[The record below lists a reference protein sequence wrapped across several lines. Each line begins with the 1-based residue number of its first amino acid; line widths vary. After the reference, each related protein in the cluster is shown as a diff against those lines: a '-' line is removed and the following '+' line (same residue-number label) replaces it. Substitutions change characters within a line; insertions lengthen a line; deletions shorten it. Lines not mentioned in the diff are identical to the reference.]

1 MKSLI
6 SCCFL
11 VSRRRDLVL
20 DCDRGT
26 KRAVVRAAY
35 HREEGGDG
43 PRRCTLPSISSFY
56 RLSASWLNKP
66 PTSPVFV
73 SCETAPW
80 YAHSAKS
87 HERSERLSVSS
98 KLTSLGSGLLLF
110 FCFSVNTEI
119 WQRAS
124 KRGAQFNWGR
134 EGSAKQVYF
143 EMLLQVFRGGYLF
156 FSSGKSMPVKVV
168 CGQRTQTVTWKS
180 PIFSVLLHLKLRL
193 SLLTDKYVQS
203 GLFLLSL
210 HWRKGEVT

>member
-98 KLTSLGSGLLLF
+98 KLTSLGSGLLFF
-110 FCFSVNTEI
+110 FCFSVKNRDLTASIQTWSKVQLRARGQCKASLFWDASSSVQGRLFVLFLGEI
-119 WQRAS
+119 NAS
-124 KRGAQFNWGR
+124 QSRLWTKNSNRHL
-134 EGSAKQVYF
+134 EKSY
-143 EMLLQVFRGGYLF
+143 F
-156 FSSGKSMPVKVV
+156 FSPITPE
-168 CGQRTQTVTWKS
+168 TQTVA
-180 PIFSVLLHLKLRL
+180 LDR
-193 SLLTDKYVQS
+193 
-203 GLFLLSL
+203 
-210 HWRKGEVT
+210 

>member
-98 KLTSLGSGLLLF
+98 KLTSLGSGLLFF

-143 EMLLQVFRGGYLF
+143 EMLLQVFREAICSFPRGNQCQSKFVDKELKPSPGKVLF
-156 FSSGKSMPVKVV
+156 FQSYY
-168 CGQRTQTVTWKS
+168 TWNSDCRSWQINMYNLAYFCCRCIEGREK
-180 PIFSVLLHLKLRL
+180 
-193 SLLTDKYVQS
+193 
-203 GLFLLSL
+203 
-210 HWRKGEVT
+210 